1 MVRRASLLLG
11 ILSFALA
18 WIVGVWS
25 GHSAPARL
33 QSAAIALACGLAAGA
48 AIGVALQKIVLARLA
63 ETGRFQGSAEAPEP
77 ADARAARSAPPVAP
91 AAAEPA
97 EVAR

>member
-18 WIVGVWS
+18 WIVGVWC

-33 QSAAIALACGLAAGA
+33 QSAAIALACGLSAGA

-63 ETGRFQGSAEAPEP
+63 ETAQFPPPAVEPKPEP
-77 ADARAARSAPPVAP
+77 VV
-91 AAAEPA
+91 AEPA
-97 EVAR
+97 EVAA